1 MTVRPLSLL
10 SLLASS
16 LLLIGPALPAAA
28 QQGRVSASAR
38 VGVDIGVNA
47 DSDHRRRVD
56 ERDADYGDDDRYERR
71 DDYGY
76 DRDDHRPQP
85 GRRFV
90 GGIIGGAL
98 GVAGD
103 ATRGALSIAG
113 DATRGGIGIARDA
126 TRGSLGLARDV
137 TQGTLGA
144 VAGGNGAGGRGH
156 GRVLPRR
163 QAGAGVDV
171 HVGVGVNAGAGKV
184 ANDRQRAPY
193 VYRHRD

>member
-1 MTVRPLSLL
+1 MSTRPF

-16 LLLIGPALPAAA
+16 VLLITSNLPAQA
-28 QQGRVSASAR
+28 QQGHVSGSASAR
-38 VGVDIGVNA
+38 LGVDVGVSAGGV
-47 DSDHRRRVD
+47 DHRPV
-56 ERDADYGDDDRYERR
+56 RDRDYDDHYGNYHRYGADDRYEEYGR
-71 DDYGY
+71 DGY
-76 DRDDHRPQP
+76 RPQP

-137 TQGTLGA
+137 THGTVGA
-144 VAGGNGAGGRGH
+144 VAGHNAAGGRSQ
-156 GRVLPRR
+156 GRVLPRH
-163 QAGAGVDV
+163 QAGAGVDLR
-171 HVGVGVNAGAGKV
+171 VGVGVQAGA
-184 ANDRQRAPY
+184 AASADDRRRAPY
-193 VYRHRD
+193 PR